1 MTPFQLHMINAS
13 VPPHSRRVTLSWC
26 LRAVAAA
33 LLAGAVVGAC
43 L

>member
-1 MTPFQLHMINAS
+1 LLHLHITNAS
-13 VPPHSRRVTLSWC
+13 PPPRSRRVTLSWC

-33 LLAGAVVGAC
+33 MIAGAVVGAM